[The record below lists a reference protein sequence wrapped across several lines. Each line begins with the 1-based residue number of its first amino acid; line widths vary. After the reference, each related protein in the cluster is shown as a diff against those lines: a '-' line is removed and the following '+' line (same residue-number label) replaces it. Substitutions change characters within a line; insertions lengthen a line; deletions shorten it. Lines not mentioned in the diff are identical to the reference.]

1 MLIGWSDT
9 MRDTGR
15 SPSTYRQAGVDIDA
29 ATEAV
34 RLFKAQVESTHGPE
48 VLTGIGSFGGLF
60 KFPTHYTEPV
70 LVAST
75 DSVGSKIK
83 LATLLE
89 RYDTV
94 GQDIVNH
101 CVNDILTLG
110 ARPLFFLDY
119 VGVGKLEP
127 EVMRDAV
134 SGAAVACKAAGC
146 ALLGGEL
153 AEIPDLYAAGDFDLA
168 GTIVGVVERAQIV
181 AGERIGP
188 GDAVMAFPSNGLHT
202 NGYSLARRIF
212 AEDSLEATV
221 PALGA
226 TLADALLAVHTCYL
240 HPVQRL
246 LAELDI
252 KGMAH
257 ITGGGLWEN
266 IPRAL
271 PRDTQ
276 VRLHWGTWPVPPIF
290 PLIQERGEVAFD
302 EMCRVFNMGVGYVV
316 ICAESK
322 AQEALRLEPSLRRIG
337 SVEDY
342 SGDPRVIIER

>member
-1 MLIGWSDT
+1 MIGWPDT
-9 MRDTGR
+9 MRDTGHL
-15 SPSTYRQAGVDIDA
+15 PSTYRQAGVDIDA
-29 ATEAV
+29 GAEAV
-34 RLFKAQVESTHGPE
+34 RLFKKQVEATHGPE

-60 KFPTHYTEPV
+60 QFPTHYTEPV

-75 DSVGSKIK
+75 DSVGSKVK
-83 LATLLE
+83 LAALLE

-119 VGVGKLEP
+119 VGVGRLVP
-127 EVMRDAV
+127 EVMRDVV
-134 SGAAVACKAAGC
+134 SGAAEACKEAGC

-153 AEIPDLYAAGDFDLA
+153 AEMPDLYAGSDFDFA
-168 GTIVGVVERAQIV
+168 GTIVGVVERDRIV
-181 AGERIGP
+181 SGENIEP
-188 GDAVMAFPSNGLHT
+188 GDVVLAFPSNGLHT
-202 NGYSLARRIF
+202 NGYSLARRVF
-212 AEDSLEATV
+212 AEDSLEVMV

-246 LAELDI
+246 LSELDV

-257 ITGGGLWEN
+257 ITGGGLWDN
-266 IPRAL
+266 IPRVL
-271 PRDTQ
+271 PQDTQ
-276 VRLHWGTWPVPPIF
+276 VSLQWGTWPVPPIF
-290 PLIQERGEVAFD
+290 PLIQERGGVAFD

-316 ICAESK
+316 ICGEDDAV
-322 AQEALRLEPSLRRIG
+322 EALSLEPSLCRVG
-337 SVEDY
+337 NVEDY
-342 SGDPRVIIER
+342 SGDPRVVIER

>member
-1 MLIGWSDT
+1 

-15 SPSTYRQAGVDIDA
+15 PPSTYQQAGVDIDA

-60 KFPTHYTEPV
+60 KFPAHYTEPV

-75 DSVGSKIK
+75 DSVGSKVK
-83 LATLLE
+83 LAAQLE

-101 CVNDILTLG
+101 CINDILTLG

-119 VGVGKLEP
+119 VGVGKLVP

-134 SGAAVACKAAGC
+134 SGAAEACKAAGC

-168 GTIVGVVERAQIV
+168 GTIVGVVERDQIV
-181 AGERIGP
+181 SGARIAP
-188 GDAVMAFPSNGLHT
+188 GDAVLAFPSNGLHT
-202 NGYSLARRIF
+202 NGYSLARRVF
-212 AEDSLEATV
+212 AEESLEVHVPSLGVTV
-221 PALGA
+221 
-226 TLADALLAVHTCYL
+226 ADALLAVHTSYL

-246 LAELDI
+246 LSELDI

-257 ITGGGLWEN
+257 ITGGGLWDN
-266 IPRAL
+266 IPRVL
-271 PRDTQ
+271 PLGTQ
-276 VRLHWGTWPVPPIF
+276 VRLQWGSWPVPPIF
-290 PLIQERGEVAFD
+290 PLIQERGGIAFD
-302 EMCRVFNMGVGYVV
+302 ELCRVFNMGVGYVV
-316 ICAESK
+316 ICGEDD

-337 SVEDY
+337 SVEEY
-342 SGDPRVIIER
+342 TGDPCVVIAR

>member
-1 MLIGWSDT
+1 M
-9 MRDTGR
+9 
-15 SPSTYRQAGVDIDA
+15 
-29 ATEAV
+29 AV
-34 RLFKAQVESTHGPE
+34 
-48 VLTGIGSFGGLF
+48 SFA
-60 KFPTHYTEPV
+60 FPRTTLEPV

-75 DSVGSKIK
+75 DSVGSKVK
-83 LATLLE
+83 LATQLE

-101 CVNDILTLG
+101 CINDILTLG

-119 VGVGKLEP
+119 VGVGKLVP

-134 SGAAVACKAAGC
+134 SGAAEACKAAGC

-168 GTIVGVVERAQIV
+168 GTIVGVVERDQIV
-181 AGERIGP
+181 SGARIAP
-188 GDAVMAFPSNGLHT
+188 GDAVLAFPSNGLHT
-202 NGYSLARRIF
+202 NGYSLARRVF
-212 AEDSLEATV
+212 AEDSLEALV
-221 PALGA
+221 PALGG
-226 TLADALLAVHTCYL
+226 TLADALLAVHTSYL

-246 LAELDI
+246 LSELDI

-257 ITGGGLWEN
+257 ITGGGLWDN
-266 IPRAL
+266 IPRVL
-271 PRDTQ
+271 LQGTQ
-276 VRLHWGTWPVPPIF
+276 VRLQWGSWPVPPIF
-290 PLIQERGEVAFD
+290 PLIQERGGVEFD

-316 ICAESK
+316 ICGEDD

-342 SGDPRVIIER
+342 TGDPCVVIAR